1 MGQILLLEI
10 TLAMAM
16 GYAGL
21 AEILQAEMMD
31 RMEAIKYVRSYI
43 DDLLLVISSGGCMQQ
58 D

>member
-31 RMEAIKYVRSYI
+31 RMEAIKYVRSCI